1 MSATAFQRKRREE
14 EAAKLAASKQQEELT
29 ELQDDNLE
37 HEEVKEEVKETPSM
51 QVNFSELTNDQ
62 IKGILDA
69 KGIEYKAR
77 ANKNELLELL
87 QGTV

>member
-29 ELQDDNLE
+29 ELQDDDLE
-37 HEEVKEEVKETPSM
+37 KEEVKEEVKEIPSV
-51 QVNFSELTNDQ
+51 QVNFTEMTNDQ
-62 IKGILDA
+62 LKELLNA

-77 ANKNELLELL
+77 ANKQELLELL